1 MSTTADKQSRPQE
14 EPTLSNV
21 KMPSLPN
28 TASVD
33 EAVRVILD
41 AGGVVIENFLDDE
54 LLQKLKA
61 DLDAILA
68 QTPTGSDA
76 GFAGVN
82 TRRASS
88 LFART
93 RYMSDVALHPI
104 FKGAAE
110 KILRRKLSYG
120 WMGSQRIEQVP
131 DIRIGVTQVIQIGP
145 GETEQ
150 PLHRDDFAFFWEH
163 TPTSGE
169 ARLQIMV
176 AITDFTAAN
185 GATLVIPGSHKWDD
199 ERMPT
204 REEAIQA
211 EMKAGSALLFIG
223 STYHSGAANQ
233 TTDQWRTGLTMTF
246 DLAQVRQEE
255 NQYLA
260 LPVEVVKS
268 FSEELQRLLG
278 WSWIPSSKM
287 GFVEIE
293 GEMRSPIELL
303 HGKQVSGV
311 NPSPL
316 FAKPDN

>member
-1 MSTTADKQSRPQE
+1 MSTTDDKQRRQPSV
-14 EPTLSNV
+14 SDIKV
-21 KMPSLPN
+21 PSLPN

-33 EAVRVILD
+33 EAVAVILE
-41 AGGVVIENFLDDE
+41 AGGVIIENFLDDE

-68 QTPTGSDA
+68 QTPTGTDA
-76 GFAGVN
+76 EFAGVS

-93 RYMSDVALHPI
+93 RYMQDVALHPI
-104 FKGAAE
+104 YKGAAE
-110 KILRRKLSYG
+110 KILRRKLSRG

-145 GETEQ
+145 GESEQ
-150 PLHRDDFAFFWEH
+150 PIHRDDFAFFWEH

-169 ARLQIMV
+169 ARLQVMV
-176 AITDFTAAN
+176 AITDFTADN
-185 GATLVIPGSHKWDD
+185 GATLVIPGSNKWDD

-204 REEAIQA
+204 RGEAIQA

-223 STYHSGAANQ
+223 STYHAGGANR
-233 TTDQWRTGLTMTF
+233 TTDQWRTGLTMTY

-255 NQYLA
+255 NMYLA
-260 LPVEVVKS
+260 LPVEVVKT
-268 FSEELQRLLG
+268 FPEELQKLLG

-287 GFVEIE
+287 GFVEID

-303 HGKQVSGV
+303 NGKQVSGV

-316 FAKPDN
+316 LAKPEA